1 MPNEKEPIDISR
13 RSFLKQSMV
22 VGASAIV
29 ASEFSTAE
37 APKDAKEKLA
47 SKDSAGTMMGV
58 PFERRERVRLGII
71 GVGGRGSSLL
81 RDLLAVENVDIKAIC
96 DLVPEKVAHAQ
107 KAVTDAG
114 QPEPK
119 GFSKGDWDFK
129 NLTQLDLDIVYI
141 ATPVSYTHLT
151 LPTKA

>member
-1 MPNEKEPIDISR
+1 MHRIVGRKFSGDQRMPIEKKPIDISR
-13 RSFLKQSMV
+13 RSFLKQSMA

-29 ASEFSTAE
+29 ASELSSAK
-37 APKDAKEKLA
+37 APKDAKEGQT
-47 SKDSAGTMMGV
+47 SKGSAATMMGV

-81 RDLLAVENVDIKAIC
+81 RDLLAVENVEIKAIC

-114 QPEPK
+114 QIGRASCRER
-119 GFSKGDWDFK
+119 
-129 NLTQLDLDIVYI
+129 V
-141 ATPVSYTHLT
+141 
-151 LPTKA
+151 